1 MVCVCVCMRASIKTR
16 IYVVAMVQ
24 QSNEYLIQC
33 LLFFFFFFFR
43 AFREGGREGTIT
55 NLFLNVFHIFP
66 LHKSNFPF

>member
-33 LLFFFFFFFR
+33 LLFFFFFFFSGPSE
-43 AFREGGREGTIT
+43 REGGNNNKFIFECFSH
-55 NLFLNVFHIFP
+55 FLSP
-66 LHKSNFPF
+66 QK